1 MSKYLLLTT
10 RHSSIYGDEWALFWG
25 YRESKNGYSA
35 DLRTAHRFE
44 EEEIEKYRG
53 RKDDIPISI
62 DALGISE
69 GYEDEKTFN
78 KNIRVM
84 IEKGV
89 LNKLLDLELRPEEKE
104 DEEYCPY
111 CEEEL

>member
-35 DLRTAHRFE
+35 DLRTAHRFT

-53 RKDDIPISI
+53 SKDDIPIPI
-62 DALGISE
+62 DVLGISE
-69 GYEDEKTFN
+69 EYEPEGTFN
-78 KNIRVM
+78 ENIRVM
-84 IEKGV
+84 IEKGS
-89 LNKLLDLELRPEEKE
+89 LNKLLDLELSPKEKE

-111 CEEEL
+111 CGEEL